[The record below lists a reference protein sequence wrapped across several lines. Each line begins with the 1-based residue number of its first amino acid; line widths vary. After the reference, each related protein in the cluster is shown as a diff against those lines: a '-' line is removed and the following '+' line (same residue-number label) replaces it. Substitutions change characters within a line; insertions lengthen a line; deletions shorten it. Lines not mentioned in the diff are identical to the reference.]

1 LRENLKNVPDKENST
16 FLSFTIYLSIFSGKL
31 EKCPKS
37 IFTYKDR
44 DHPDS
49 YNPSEYMDAGHQ

>member
-1 LRENLKNVPDKENST
+1 MLKLQTSEPSEKNDST

-44 DHPDS
+44 AHPDS
-49 YNPSEYMDAGHQ
+49 YNPSEYIE